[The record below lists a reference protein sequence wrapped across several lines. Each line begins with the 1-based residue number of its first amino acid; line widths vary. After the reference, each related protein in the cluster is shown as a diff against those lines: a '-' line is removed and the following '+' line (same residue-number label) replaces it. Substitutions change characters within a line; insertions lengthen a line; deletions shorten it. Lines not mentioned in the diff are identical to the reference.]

1 MPNYSTKRTIIG
13 QIKKGA
19 NLYNSITRIVQE
31 NGIRMGRVTGMGAVQ
46 RAALAY
52 YNQKTMTYQNIELN
66 EALEIVSLYRNV
78 SLKDGKPFAH
88 VHVVLSDERGNGKG
102 GHLLPDSTP
111 VFACEITI
119 EEFEGPALVRGFEE
133 TSGLTLW
140 SEDKTL

>member
-46 RAALAY
+46 HAALAY